1 MNGFNSICVFCG
13 SSARVADVY
22 KTAARD
28 LGTIMGQNAI
38 RLIYG
43 GGHVGLMGIVADA
56 TMAAG
61 GQVTGIIPD
70 FLEKIEV
77 GHHHISELIVT
88 DSMHDRKA
96 GMYTRADAFVT
107 LPGGLGSLDETFE
120 VLTWTQLGLSNKPVI
135 LVDVDGYWQPFLAL
149 VDHVISAGFARPEN
163 RDMIHVVKQ
172 VSDVLPLLQRLPA
185 RPEAG
190 DDSADRL

>member
-43 GGHVGLMGIVADA
+43 GGHAGLMGIVADA

-185 RPEAG
+185 CPEAG
-190 DDSADRL
+190 DNSADRL

>member
-1 MNGFNSICVFCG
+1 
-13 SSARVADVY
+13 
-22 KTAARD
+22 
-28 LGTIMGQNAI
+28 
-38 RLIYG
+38 
-43 GGHVGLMGIVADA
+43 MGIVADA